1 MRAFFHVTDL
11 RREALIRPSGTF
23 SHCVPQR
30 EKGKG
35 HQERSPA
42 ASAASVSIP
51 AQSFA
56 SISFF
61 GAIHDPP
68 TANAIAKYVDVLK
81 SVKG

>member
-1 MRAFFHVTDL
+1 MRASVNRHGSRTQ
-11 RREALIRPSGTF
+11 ALIRPSGTF

-68 TANAIAKYVDVLK
+68 TANAIAKYVDVLS
-81 SVKG
+81 SVKS

>member
-1 MRAFFHVTDL
+1 M
-11 RREALIRPSGTF
+11 
-23 SHCVPQR
+23 
-30 EKGKG
+30 
-35 HQERSPA
+35 SPA

-68 TANAIAKYVDVLK
+68 TANSIAKYVDVLK
-81 SVKG
+81 SVKS